1 MTNIHA
7 AIDAVII
14 GIAAALAIGMYLYG
28 QFVARREHEIKQAA
42 PLEALRAKCR
52 AHHRTIFRLQQT
64 AADLTAENAE
74 LRRQLSSQA
83 DQSLEDHYTLL
94 RAGRELQLASETF
107 HAMRSSHAMTAG
119 ALSRECYAMA
129 GRYKA
134 ATPIPEAPDAPVEKM
149 EKAA

>member
-1 MTNIHA
+1 MTNLHA

-14 GIAAALAIGMYLYG
+14 SLAAALAIGMYFYG
-28 QFVARREHEIKQAA
+28 QYVARREHEIKQAA

-64 AADLTAENAE
+64 IADLTAENAE

-83 DQSLEDHYTLL
+83 DQFLEDHYTLL

-107 HAMRSSHAMTAG
+107 HAMRSSHAMTAS
-119 ALSRECYAMA
+119 ALSKQCLAMA
-129 GRYKA
+129 GRHA
-134 ATPIPEAPDAPVEKM
+134 GPDSGAVALPIAQV